1 MSVTLLLLLLLLLMK
16 IKNVRPN
23 ILPDSSST
31 HNIRQLHSIKPV
43 APPLYSSSTHGNSRR
58 IILPPS
64 TSHFHLAN
72 SQTQA
77 A

>member
-23 ILPDSSST
+23 ILPDSSSA
-31 HNIRQLHSIKPV
+31 HNIRQHHRIKPV
-43 APPLYSSSTHGNSRR
+43 ASPLYSSSTHGNSRR